1 MSYDSAIDSKG
12 LRPGI
17 LAGVL
22 LVMLALVGCSGG
34 DAQKPGKTVLST
46 RSGETGI
53 QVMESEIDGR
63 QVVRVTTTF
72 QGEESNI
79 ELAIDQP
86 VYDIEIPL
94 SIHQTKPGGG
104 SGGTGGGAGGGIQDI
119 LTVQYLEKAQSA
131 MLEGNYNEALKQVNL
146 VLTVQPDHV
155 KAHEMKGSIYYA
167 MGSYQLANEE
177 WERVLTLDPSNEEV
191 RGFMDFTQN
200 QQGAPQP
207 PLPGSLQ
214 QGQPA
219 APGQGTAQ

>member
-1 MSYDSAIDSKG
+1 MSYALATDSRLLWPGRIATG
-12 LRPGI
+12 LLI
-17 LAGVL
+17 L
-22 LVMLALVGCSGG
+22 LVLTACSGKN
-34 DAQKPGKTVLST
+34 AEKPGKTVLNT

-53 QVMESEIDGR
+53 QVTESEIDGT

-72 QGEESNI
+72 RGEESNI

-94 SIHQTKPGGG
+94 SIQQTRPA
-104 SGGTGGGAGGGIQDI
+104 GAGGGTGSGAGAVQDI
-119 LTVQYLEKAQSA
+119 LTAQYLEKAQSA
-131 MLEGNYNEALKQVNL
+131 MLDGNYNEALKQVNL
-146 VLTVQPDHV
+146 VLTVNPDHV
-155 KAHEMKGSIYYA
+155 KAREMKGSVYYA

-214 QGQPA
+214 QGQP
-219 APGQGTAQ
+219 GTANEGSAQ